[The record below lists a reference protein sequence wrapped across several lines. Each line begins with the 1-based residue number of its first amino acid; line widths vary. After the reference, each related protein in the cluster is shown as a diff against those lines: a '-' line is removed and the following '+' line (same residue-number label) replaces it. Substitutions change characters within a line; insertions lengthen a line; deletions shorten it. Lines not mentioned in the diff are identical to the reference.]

1 MSWWLLRNQRQKEKL
16 KLLSCHKHLPIKLGM
31 INQSLNLAFKYTE
44 ESVEKCK
51 QLADFL
57 KKRQEIEDEYAKSLS
72 KHQWSIRH
80 VNGLF
85 RKVMQI
91 SFIETFKETKLVF

>member
-1 MSWWLLRNQRQKEKL
+1 M
-16 KLLSCHKHLPIKLGM
+16 
-31 INQSLNLAFKYTE
+31 NQSLNLAFKYTE

-72 KHQWSIRH
+72 K
-80 VNGLF
+80 
-85 RKVMQI
+85 
-91 SFIETFKETKLVF
+91 KLVQVYLRYHTYVFE

>member
-1 MSWWLLRNQRQKEKL
+1 M
-16 KLLSCHKHLPIKLGM
+16 
-31 INQSLNLAFKYTE
+31 NQSLNLAFKYTE

-72 KHQWSIRH
+72 KEIH
-80 VNGLF
+80 
-85 RKVMQI
+85 
-91 SFIETFKETKLVF
+91 SFQY

>member
-1 MSWWLLRNQRQKEKL
+1 MNWWLLRNRRQKEKL
-16 KLLSCHKHLPIKLGM
+16 KLLFYHKHLPNKLGM

-72 KHQWSIRH
+72 KQLAIK
-80 VNGLF
+80 F
-85 RKVMQI
+85 
-91 SFIETFKETKLVF
+91 

>member
-1 MSWWLLRNQRQKEKL
+1 
-16 KLLSCHKHLPIKLGM
+16 M

-72 KHQWSIRH
+72 KKTNKLDNFNNFNKIGKLCKSVSLKPLKKQNWF
-80 VNGLF
+80 F
-85 RKVMQI
+85 RKTSNKSDDGEEEIQNLLLK
-91 SFIETFKETKLVF
+91 T

>member
-1 MSWWLLRNQRQKEKL
+1 MNWWLLRNQQQKEKL
-16 KLLSCHKHLPIKLGM
+16 KLFSLPSKKSTM

-72 KHQWSIRH
+72 KNR
-80 VNGLF
+80 
-85 RKVMQI
+85 
-91 SFIETFKETKLVF
+91 

>member
-1 MSWWLLRNQRQKEKL
+1 
-16 KLLSCHKHLPIKLGM
+16 M
-31 INQSLNLAFKYTE
+31 INQSLNLAFKYSE

-72 KHQWSIRH
+72 KNQR
-80 VNGLF
+80 NGIILIF
-85 RKVMQI
+85 QQNRKVMQI
-91 SFIETFKETKLVF
+91 SFIETIKETKLVL